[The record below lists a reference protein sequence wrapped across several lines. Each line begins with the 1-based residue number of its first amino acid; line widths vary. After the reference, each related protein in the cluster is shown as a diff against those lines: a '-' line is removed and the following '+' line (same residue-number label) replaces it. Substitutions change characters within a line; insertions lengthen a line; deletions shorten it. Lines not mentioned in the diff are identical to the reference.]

1 MFSEVYQLLN
11 PNARGFINLWAEAMK
26 IAKPQRSVDSV
37 YQEVINEALQVLI
50 DCCQGKG
57 GERWN
62 LNQCRFWQTIST
74 KDLDAVENL
83 VCAFWELP
91 TVATEAL
98 VAA

>member
-1 MFSEVYQLLN
+1 MFNEVYQLLN
-11 PNARGFINLWAEAMK
+11 PNARGFINLWGEAMR
-26 IAKPQRSVDSV
+26 IAQPGVDLDTV
-37 YQEVINEALQVLI
+37 FQEVVNEALQVLI

-57 GERWN
+57 GEGWN
-62 LNQCRFWQTIST
+62 LNQCRFYQTIST
-74 KDLDAVENL
+74 EDLDAVENL